1 MTAPGPR
8 EPIEL
13 DALPELLTPLRRWA
27 ADHGDVVRFTTTDGG
42 EGYSITSPELAEHV
56 LRRNARNYV
65 RGHGVDRV
73 RLLVRGG
80 MLVAEG
86 EAWLRH
92 RALARP
98 LFQRDALAGI
108 VDRIRG
114 EAVATAGAWA
124 AASGTAI
131 DVTAGTSAF
140 ALRCIV
146 HGLLGV
152 RDAGPLGELAND
164 AARDLGFARRFRAL
178 RPIVGAMIDR
188 GEVSGDGTRDELVD
202 HVLTLVLAGH
212 ETTASTLVWIWTLL
226 AAHPAVEAR
235 LHAEL
240 AAGPVGLPFLDRVIA
255 EALRLYPAVWLLT
268 RRALGPDRFGDV
280 EVAAGAQVF
289 VPLYLVLRHPA
300 HWPDPDAFDPDRFL
314 DPAPR
319 HPLAYAPFGVGP
331 RSCVGEHLARLELRE
346 HVAAVAAR
354 VALRPTAPVELDPQI
369 NLRPRGPV
377 TMTVRAR

>member
-1 MTAPGPR
+1 M
-8 EPIEL
+8 
-13 DALPELLTPLRRWA
+13 PELLTPLRSWHA
-27 ADHGDVVRFTTTDGG
+27 AFGDLVRFVTTDGA
-42 EGYSITSPELAEHV
+42 EGYSITSPELGEHV

-80 MLVAEG
+80 MLVDEG
-86 EAWLRH
+86 EAWRRH

-108 VDRIRG
+108 EERIRR
-114 EAVATAGAWA
+114 EARVTAASWTA
-124 AASGTAI
+124 AAGTAI
-131 DVTAGTSAF
+131 DVARGTSEF

-146 HGLLGV
+146 HALLGV
-152 RDAGPLGELAND
+152 RDTSPLDELAGD

-178 RPIVGAMIDR
+178 RPSVGSMIDR
-188 GEVSGDGTRDELVD
+188 GEITGDGTRDELVD

-226 AAHPAVEAR
+226 AAHPAIEAR

-240 AAGPVGLPFLDRVIA
+240 AAATPGLPYLERVIA

-300 HWPDPDAFDPDRFL
+300 HWPDPEVFDPDRF
-314 DPAPR
+314 AAATPR

-354 VALRPTAPVELDPQI
+354 IVLRPTAPVELDAQI

-377 TMTVRAR
+377 RMTIQAR